1 MRKLNHISAVILSLS
16 MLTSLFPITA
26 RAENTDIWKF
36 DFGYGDSVADGYI
49 GVTPDMSCTSNIVDG
64 VQFGFL
70 GIDENSYS
78 ESGRWD
84 GYSVVKGQQ
93 IVLAAGGEKNGTAD
107 SDYIAVPDKSN
118 YLPENASE
126 YEGRYPI
133 RFAMKVERKT
143 YYTVKATLANSSAS
157 ENAVISLQSEKRH
170 IIDNNI
176 VLNPNETKTYTFNVD
191 VEDFR
196 YKSDKTAYEDDM
208 LNIVVSGKNAALASL
223 EIEKH
228 GTKTGKMSSSSKDN
242 PANIEVNDGITL
254 WCCDDSTGCDQG
266 ASIPYFELQNYAGV
280 CQELSKY
287 VPDNI
292 AVSNQGEGGLASN
305 DTAHRDQCFL
315 KEGDYLYV
323 QYGHNEDGADGYKS
337 RLGAYYDKAHA
348 AGAKLII
355 VSPIERHN
363 TWNKETQTYGSGF
376 TSIIEAGKSF
386 VDEKIASGANDIA
399 FVDLNSQYILW
410 MNEEI
415 KRINNINSEIS
426 KEKAIEFYYRSSK
439 GSKID
444 TTHIN
449 DAGADQGARAFFD
462 AAQKVYDSGK
472 NAELGT
478 NAKIQADVLEP
489 LLSGWHNERSAYTI
503 SDEVINTGTAPNTY
517 WDTPVTNTVPYK
529 YNIAVTDTQQE
540 NNELKS
546 VTVRVQNDLPSYARV
561 VVRVTSNGE
570 TTKYYSK
577 QVVDNTADLKGTL
590 KTFTEFTTTD
600 AQGAE
605 TVNVSI
611 SDGAVCTVQ
620 AYEADLADWSV
631 NENIP
636 YSTEYTIKK
645 VIGTALTEDG
655 ADISDWKD
663 GGSAVRSNTAVTNPE
678 DRDAPY
684 INAQK
689 TGSGSCVFVKMF
701 DTNITDGIANI
712 KLKMRYTSGLVNL
725 CIAEST
731 NNGVTYYKGGI
742 VILNIYNGKV
752 NIGNQ
757 PIKTNISDTS
767 NTINTGDWF
776 DIDCIVDYDM
786 GTASVSV
793 AGSDYTAIDV
803 GGLQNNNSYM
813 IPAKCFG
820 LLGDAKASDGY
831 DCDIKDISITT
842 IERDNSLPMQTVS
855 AEYDTSMGNVE
866 INGEKTDSAEVVRGS
881 EAVLKAIPNDGY
893 EFINWTDE
901 NGEELSSDGTY
912 TVLRVYEGFSA
923 TANFKSVYGEG
934 YTVSRIDDFTE
945 DFEGET
951 NIFGVTQKSSLTDIP
966 YSSSILPTGDGSVFG
981 NVLVLGH
988 DTVNFTKTLS
998 EPIVLNER
1006 QRLEFSLDT
1015 FNNWWTN
1022 NNQKQKEYSVSI
1034 LNSEGDA
1041 VAGFTYFDYTG
1052 MVTSVTAGGTVYN
1065 SANNNGFEDFQF
1077 CKSNYIY
1084 NYNFTDKKNAGTVS
1098 FEILCNGNVT
1108 VKFSNGGLTE
1118 EKSYN
1123 GLVSGEVTI
1132 KSLSIQKKF
1141 ENNNTNNRTAGI
1153 DNLKALVITSPET
1166 HGLTFNAVDISTN
1179 NTVTPTII
1187 VKDSDNNV
1195 VEDLTSLYGTYTYT
1209 AELDGYHTVTGKVT
1223 VKDKEETVELEM
1235 VPTNLSV
1242 LYLKNESGDVLDT
1255 AMGTDNII
1263 YYPIII
1269 EKDGVY
1275 YKTETNTEKQ
1285 NGMVYSYGKY
1295 FSEPSNADI
1304 TYSVLENCVYYAETE
1319 DILGGDVLNGTAFSQ
1334 GKSQYQNSNS
1344 IIINL
1349 PKGTYGFYVSG
1360 YAANNTHV
1368 YVTPPSGTRSDGT
1381 ISKGRYGIAESKFT
1395 TSGGDFKISNNYS
1408 GSFQMDYIYVV
1419 KLPDEYTVT
1428 FNTDGGSEMANATI
1442 VDGEKVAMPDDPI
1455 KTGHTFVKWQLNGI
1469 DYDFD
1474 TAVTG
1479 DITLTAV
1486 WSKNKYTATFNL
1498 TGGNIDGS
1506 TENVEVETEYNTV
1519 PSIPP
1524 NPQKTGY
1531 TFTGWS
1537 PAVAAI
1543 TEDTTYTAQW
1553 TENSYTISKNM
1564 PENGSVTL
1572 SKTSANMG
1580 EEITV
1585 TVTPSDGYKLASITV
1600 NGEITEIKNNAY
1612 TFTMPAENVEIIVEF
1627 ERKAVKSISITGP
1640 STVTNGQTGTYT
1652 ATVTAED
1659 DTDVTEL
1666 YKSDIVWSL
1675 TGNSVNDTK
1684 IEKDTENG
1692 NKADLT
1698 LNENEMGTNKKIT
1711 VIVAIGEQVGNKEIS
1726 IEDEPYYHIDI
1737 AVVTGGTIKLT
1748 SPDSVKAN
1756 STVTFTVEPSNGYHV
1771 VADSVKVNNG
1781 DIAVSENEGV
1791 YSFIM
1796 PAETATIT
1804 AEFEADIPI
1813 IQKYTVI
1820 ITGDE
1825 GIENVKLGTMNG
1837 KKADNT
1843 YTFTDI
1849 VAGTYT
1855 FDVIYAAGYEKSDL
1869 SSESI
1874 TVSESKTTET
1884 ISSQKKK
1891 FTVIFKI
1898 EGQDDIKVSNIEYN
1912 TAPTGAPSLTDTATR
1927 HYLGWVKGT
1936 DTSTDVINLADERI
1950 TEDTVYT
1957 AKYETLTPQPEKIWL
1972 ELLPKFKKWLQIEKI
1987 TVENEVTLSA
1997 SKKDDSEFD
2006 EADKFS
2012 VYVAVYDDDILQS
2025 VKKVYWA
2032 EEENNTFKAS
2042 ISEPDGENYKVF
2054 IWTSNYEPITEAITS
2069 LTTEKQTVLNK

>member
-1 MRKLNHISAVILSLS
+1 MKKLNHISAVILSLS
-16 MLTSLFPITA
+16 ILTSLFPITA

-78 ESGRWD
+78 ESGKWD

-107 SDYIAVPDKSN
+107 SDYIAVTDKN
-118 YLPENASE
+118 HYLPENASE

-176 VLNPNETKTYTFNVD
+176 VLSPNETKTYTFNVD

-196 YKSDKTAYEDDM
+196 YKSDKVAYEDDM

-228 GTKTGKMSSSSKDN
+228 GTKTGKMSVSSKDN
-242 PANIEVNDGITL
+242 PANIEENATVNDGVTL

-323 QYGHNEDGADGYKS
+323 QYGHNEDGASGYKN

-355 VSPIERHN
+355 VSLIERHN

-399 FVDLNSQYILW
+399 FVDFNSQYILW

-415 KRINNINSEIS
+415 KRINGINSEIS
-426 KEKAIEFYYRSSK
+426 KEKAIEFYYRSIK
-439 GSKID
+439 GSKVD

-472 NAELGT
+472 NAETGT
-478 NAKIQADVLEP
+478 NAKIQADVLEM
-489 LLSGWHNERSAYTI
+489 LLDGWHSERSAYTI
-503 SDEVINTGTAPNTY
+503 SDEVINAGTAPNTY
-517 WDTPVTNTVPYK
+517 WDTPVTNIVPYK

-546 VTVRVQNDLPSYARV
+546 VTLRVQNDLPSYARAV
-561 VVRVTSNGE
+561 VSVTSNGE

-611 SDGAVCTVQ
+611 PDGAVCTVQ
-620 AYEADLADWSV
+620 AYEADLSDWSV

-636 YSTEYTIKK
+636 YSTEYIIKK

-655 ADISDWKD
+655 ADISDWKA

-678 DRDAPY
+678 DSDTPY

-701 DTNITDGIANI
+701 DTNITEGIANI

-725 CIAEST
+725 CIAKST
-731 NNGVTYYKGGI
+731 NTGVSYYNSGI
-742 VILNIYNGKV
+742 IILNINNGKV
-752 NIGNQ
+752 TIGGK
-757 PIKTNISDTS
+757 PIETNTSDTP
-767 NTINTGDWF
+767 NTINTADWF

-786 GTASVSV
+786 GTASISV

-803 GGLQNNNSYM
+803 SGLQKNNSDM
-813 IPAKCFG
+813 IPAACFG
-820 LLGDAKASDGY
+820 LLGDDKSSDGY

-842 IERDNSLPMQTVS
+842 IERDNSLPIQTVS
-855 AEYDTSMGNVE
+855 AEYDTSMGSIT
-866 INGEKTDSAEVVRGS
+866 INGEKADSAEVVRGGS
-881 EAVLKAIPNDGY
+881 AVLKAIPNVGY
-893 EFINWTDE
+893 EFINWTNE
-901 NGEELSSDGTY
+901 NGEELSTGETY
-912 TVLRVYEGFSA
+912 TVSRVYEGFSA

-934 YTVSRIDDFTE
+934 YTVQRIEEFTE

-951 NIFGVTQKSSLTDIP
+951 NIFDVTAKSTVKNLNGAEST
-966 YSSSILPTGDGSVFG
+966 SVQFNSSILSTGSDVFG
-981 NVLVLGH
+981 NVLILGH
-988 DTVNFTKTLS
+988 GAVSFDKTLTNG
-998 EPIVLNER
+998 ITLNKR

-1015 FNNWWTN
+1015 FNSLWTN
-1022 NNQKQKEYSVSI
+1022 SNQKQKEYSVSI
-1034 LNSEGDA
+1034 TGENGRTI
-1041 VAGFTYFDYTG
+1041 AGFTYLDQTG
-1052 MVTSVTAGGTVYN
+1052 KVTSVTAGETEYKEGNESGFAPFAFYKKNYITGHTFN
-1065 SANNNGFEDFQF
+1065 SASD
-1077 CKSNYIY
+1077 
-1084 NYNFTDKKNAGTVS
+1084 AGKVE
-1098 FEILCNGNVT
+1098 FEINGDGNIT
-1108 VKFSNGGLTE
+1108 ITFSNANLTE
-1118 EKSYN
+1118 KQSYTGIVN
-1123 GLVSGEVTI
+1123 GDISVNALKLNKGA
-1132 KSLSIQKKF
+1132 
-1141 ENNNTNNRTAGI
+1141 ENNYTNDRTGGI
-1153 DNLKALVITSPET
+1153 DNLKAMLITAPET
-1166 HGLTFNAVDISTN
+1166 HSLTFNAADISTN
-1179 NTVTPTII
+1179 NEVTPAIV
-1187 VKDSDNNV
+1187 VKDSDNNI

-1209 AELDGYHTVTGKVT
+1209 AELDRYHTVTGKVT
-1223 VKDKEETVELEM
+1223 VKDKDETVELEM

-1255 AMGTDNII
+1255 KMGTDNII

-1275 YKTETNTEKQ
+1275 YKTEANTEKQ
-1285 NGMVYSYGKY
+1285 NGTVYSYGKY

-1304 TYSVLENCVYYAETE
+1304 TYSVLENCVYYAEAE
-1319 DILGGDVLNGTAFSQ
+1319 DILGGDALNGTAFSQ

-1349 PKGTYGFYVSG
+1349 PKGTYRFYVSG
-1360 YAANNTHV
+1360 YAGNNTHV
-1368 YVTPPSGTRSDGT
+1368 YVTPPSGTKSDGT

-1408 GSFQMDYIYVV
+1408 GTFQMDYIYVV

-1428 FNTDGGSEMANATI
+1428 FNTGGVSEIANATVI
-1442 VDGEKVAMPDDPI
+1442 DGEKVAKPDDPI
-1455 KTGHTFVKWQLNGI
+1455 KTGHTFVKWQLNGA
-1469 DYDFD
+1469 DYDFN
-1474 TAVTG
+1474 TTVAG

-1486 WSKNKYTATFNL
+1486 WEINKYNATFDL
-1498 TGGNIDGS
+1498 AGGNINGS
-1506 TENVEVETEYNTV
+1506 AENVVVQTDYNAV
-1519 PSIPP
+1519 PTAPE
-1524 NPQKTGY
+1524 NPVRTGY
-1531 TFTGWS
+1531 TFVGWM
-1537 PAVAAI
+1537 PTLAAI
-1543 TEDTTYTAQW
+1543 TEDTAYTAQW
-1553 TENSYTISKNM
+1553 TENSYTITKTDSQ
-1564 PENGSVTL
+1564 NGSFAVSAENAAAGYTITISDITPDNGYELDIVTVT
-1572 SKTSANMG
+1572 KTGNTNTKPTVTNNSFEMPDYPV
-1580 EEITV
+1580 TV
-1585 TVTPSDGYKLASITV
+1585 TVTFKKKTFTVIFKIDGQSTEARVEHGETAETKAPQNPTKDGYHFVGWIK
-1600 NGEITEIKNNAY
+1600 GEN
-1612 TFTMPAENVEIIVEF
+1612 
-1627 ERKAVKSISITGP
+1627 
-1640 STVTNGQTGTYT
+1640 
-1652 ATVTAED
+1652 AED
-1659 DTDVTEL
+1659 DVITEWN
-1666 YKSDIVWSL
+1666 I
-1675 TGNSVNDTK
+1675 
-1684 IEKDTENG
+1684 ITENG
-1692 NKADLT
+1692 IIYTAKFDVNPPT
-1698 LNENEMGTNKKIT
+1698 TYT
-1711 VIVAIGEQVGNKEIS
+1711 VTI
-1726 IEDEPYYHIDI
+1726 
-1737 AVVTGGTIKLT
+1737 TGG
-1748 SPDSVKAN
+1748 
-1756 STVTFTVEPSNGYHV
+1756 
-1771 VADSVKVNNG
+1771 
-1781 DIAVSENEGV
+1781 
-1791 YSFIM
+1791 
-1796 PAETATIT
+1796 
-1804 AEFEADIPI
+1804 
-1813 IQKYTVI
+1813 
-1820 ITGDE
+1820 E
-1825 GIENVKLGTMNG
+1825 GISNVKLGLTEG
-1837 KKADNT
+1837 QKSGDT
-1843 YTFTDI
+1843 YTFTG
-1849 VAGTYT
+1849 VLAGTYT
-1855 FDVIYAAGYEKSDL
+1855 FDVTYAEGYEKSAV
-1869 SSESI
+1869 SPESI
-1874 TVSESKTTET
+1874 TVSDSKTTET
-1884 ISSQKKK
+1884 ISAQKKR

-1898 EGQDDIKVSNIEYN
+1898 NGQDDVEVSDVEYN
-1912 TAPTGAPSLTDTATR
+1912 TAPAGAPNLTDTSTR

-1936 DTSTDVINLADERI
+1936 DTAANVINLADERI

-1972 ELLPKFKKWLQIEKI
+1972 ELLPKFKEWLQIEKI

-1997 SKKDDSEFD
+1997 SKKDGSAFD
-2006 EADKFS
+2006 ETDKLS
-2012 VYVAVYDDDILQS
+2012 VYVAVYDDGLLQS
-2025 VKKVYWA
+2025 VKKIDF
-2032 EEENNTFKAS
+2032 ENNENNTLQAI
-2042 ISEPDGENYKVF
+2042 ISAPDSENYKVF
-2054 IWTSNYEPITEAITS
+2054 IWTSNYAPVTEAITP
-2069 LTTEKQTVLNK
+2069 LTAGTNKLF

>member
-1 MRKLNHISAVILSLS
+1 M
-16 MLTSLFPITA
+16 
-26 RAENTDIWKF
+26 
-36 DFGYGDSVADGYI
+36 
-49 GVTPDMSCTSNIVDG
+49 
-64 VQFGFL
+64 
-70 GIDENSYS
+70 
-78 ESGRWD
+78 
-84 GYSVVKGQQ
+84 KG
-93 IVLAAGGEKNGTAD
+93 
-107 SDYIAVPDKSN
+107 
-118 YLPENASE
+118 
-126 YEGRYPI
+126 
-133 RFAMKVERKT
+133 
-143 YYTVKATLANSSAS
+143 
-157 ENAVISLQSEKRH
+157 
-170 IIDNNI
+170 
-176 VLNPNETKTYTFNVD
+176 
-191 VEDFR
+191 
-196 YKSDKTAYEDDM
+196 
-208 LNIVVSGKNAALASL
+208 
-223 EIEKH
+223 
-228 GTKTGKMSSSSKDN
+228 
-242 PANIEVNDGITL
+242 
-254 WCCDDSTGCDQG
+254 
-266 ASIPYFELQNYAGV
+266 
-280 CQELSKY
+280 
-287 VPDNI
+287 
-292 AVSNQGEGGLASN
+292 
-305 DTAHRDQCFL
+305 
-315 KEGDYLYV
+315 
-323 QYGHNEDGADGYKS
+323 
-337 RLGAYYDKAHA
+337 
-348 AGAKLII
+348 
-355 VSPIERHN
+355 
-363 TWNKETQTYGSGF
+363 
-376 TSIIEAGKSF
+376 
-386 VDEKIASGANDIA
+386 
-399 FVDLNSQYILW
+399 
-410 MNEEI
+410 
-415 KRINNINSEIS
+415 
-426 KEKAIEFYYRSSK
+426 SSK
-439 GSKID
+439 GSKVD

-449 DAGADQGARAFFD
+449 DAGADQGARAFFE

-472 NAELGT
+472 NAQTGT

-489 LLSGWHNERSAYTI
+489 LLSGWHNERSTYTI
-503 SDEVINTGTAPNTY
+503 SDEVINAGTAPNTY

-529 YNIAVTDTQQE
+529 YNIAVTDTQQA

-590 KTFTEFTTTD
+590 KTLTEFALTD
-600 AQGAE
+600 TQGSE

-611 SDGAVCTVQ
+611 PDGAVCTVQ
-620 AYEADLADWSV
+620 AYEADLSDWSV
-631 NENIP
+631 DEIVP
-636 YSTEYTIKK
+636 YSIEYKVNLIKK
-645 VIGTALTEDG
+645 QIMAEDG

-663 GGSAVRSNTAVTNPE
+663 GGSASHSNTVVINPD

-689 TGSGSCVFVKMF
+689 TGSGSCVFVKTF

-725 CIAEST
+725 CIAKST
-731 NNGVTYYKGGI
+731 NTGVSYYNSGI
-742 VILNIYNGKV
+742 IILNINNGKIT
-752 NIGNQ
+752 IGSK
-757 PIKTNISDTS
+757 PIETNISDTP

-786 GTASVSV
+786 GTASISV

-803 GGLQNNNSYM
+803 SGLQKNNSDM
-813 IPAKCFG
+813 IPAACFG
-820 LLGDAKASDGY
+820 LLGDNKSSDGY

-855 AEYDTSMGNVE
+855 ALYDTAMGNVT
-866 INGEKTDSAEVVRGS
+866 INGEKTDSAEVVRGGS
-881 EAVLKAIPNDGY
+881 AVLKAIPNDGY

-901 NGEELSSDGTY
+901 NGEELSTGETY
-912 TVLRVYEGFSA
+912 TVSRVYEGFSA

-934 YTVSRIDDFTE
+934 YTVQKIEKFTE

-951 NIFGVTQKSSLTDIP
+951 NIFGITQKSIFTNEATSIVA
-966 YSSSILPTGDGSVFG
+966 SSSIVPTSEKNSTSIYG
-981 NVLVLGH
+981 NVLSIGVGKTTLESTLNEAIILNNRQTAKISLDVSNGYLGSNNAGYVAGVY
-988 DTVNFTKTLS
+988 DTDGTALAEFTYNSTSCKITAIRINDTPVTTDINGAAFAEFGFNQSNSIASRDFSQKTDNVEIEMSENGDITLKFNKYSSGTLSNTREYRGNINKSISLKSFKITKT
-998 EPIVLNER
+998 
-1006 QRLEFSLDT
+1006 T
-1015 FNNWWTN
+1015 
-1022 NNQKQKEYSVSI
+1022 
-1034 LNSEGDA
+1034 A
-1041 VAGFTYFDYTG
+1041 
-1052 MVTSVTAGGTVYN
+1052 TS
-1065 SANNNGFEDFQF
+1065 
-1077 CKSNYIY
+1077 
-1084 NYNFTDKKNAGTVS
+1084 
-1098 FEILCNGNVT
+1098 
-1108 VKFSNGGLTE
+1108 
-1118 EKSYN
+1118 
-1123 GLVSGEVTI
+1123 
-1132 KSLSIQKKF
+1132 
-1141 ENNNTNNRTAGI
+1141 NNTDRICAI
-1153 DNLKALVITSPET
+1153 DNLKAIIITAPET
-1166 HGLTFNAVDISTN
+1166 HSMTFNATDILTN
-1179 NTVTPTII
+1179 NGLSPAIV
-1187 VKDSDNNV
+1187 VKDSDNNI

-1209 AELDGYHTVTGKVT
+1209 AELDGYHAVTGKVT
-1223 VKDKEETVELEM
+1223 VKDKDETVKIEM

-1285 NGMVYSYGKY
+1285 NGMVYNYGKY

-1349 PKGTYGFYVSG
+1349 PKGTYRFYVSG
-1360 YAANNTHV
+1360 YAGNNTHV
-1368 YVTPPSGTRSDGT
+1368 YVTPPSGTKSDGI
-1381 ISKGRYGIAESKFT
+1381 ISKGKYGIAESEFT
-1395 TSGGDFKISNNYS
+1395 TTGGDFKISSNYS
-1408 GSFQMDYIYVV
+1408 NTFQMDYIYVV

-1804 AEFEADIPI
+1804 AEFEEDIPI

-1869 SSESI
+1869 SPESI
-1874 TVSESKTTET
+1874 TVSENKTTET

-1898 EGQDDIKVSNIEYN
+1898 EGQDDIKVSDVEYN
-1912 TAPTGAPSLTDTATR
+1912 TAPTGAPNLTDTSTR

-1957 AKYETLTPQPEKIWL
+1957 AKYETLKPQPEKIWL

-1997 SKKDDSEFD
+1997 SKKDGSEFE

-2012 VYVAVYDDDILQS
+2012 VYVAVYDDGILQS
-2025 VKKVYWA
+2025 VKKVDLA

-2069 LTTEKQTVLNK
+2069 LTTEKQTVFNK